1 MVLAARPENLFLSKN
16 EEENSLKGRIQDK
29 IFMGSFMRYR
39 IMLETGDL
47 VLVEIPGAADKSFNI
62 DERVNVTFQPDRLL
76 VYPRP
81 KEGLQEVLS
90 LE

>member
-1 MVLAARPENLFLSKN
+1 MIE
-16 EEENSLKGRIQDK
+16 DK
-29 IFMGSFMRYR
+29 IFMGSFVRYR
-39 IMLETGDL
+39 IMLSTDDL
-47 VLVEIPGAADKSFNI
+47 TLVEIPEAIDKSFNI